1 MMGKNF
7 KIAIGVL
14 VIAVIA
20 TETGILAHGNL
31 VRRQKEAEILELQ
44 SETEDL
50 AKQLEELESQ
60 MDELTG
66 KKEYLDEGF
75 NYLAIGNS
83 ITIHKINNYWWNEC
97 GMAATK
103 PEKDF
108 VHLVV
113 DYLEQ
118 NHDKVC
124 YYAVSFKVWELLE
137 NDRGETYSVIDPYL
151 NKRLDLITVQLGE
164 NVYETETFESDFE
177 ELVTYIKEKAPDA
190 QIVVVD
196 DFWTYEDR
204 AEIKKRVAKKM
215 KVSFASLEEIKED
228 EETYRCGKGTVVY
241 GADGEKHTVEH
252 EGVLGHPNDKGMKY
266 IAEAII
272 DVLDE

>member
-1 MMGKNF
+1 MGKRL
-7 KIAIGVL
+7 KIAIGIL
-14 VIAVIA
+14 VITVIVA
-20 TETGILAHGNL
+20 EAGFLIYEKR
-31 VRRQKEAEILELQ
+31 VERQKDAEILAWQ
-44 SETEDL
+44 TETENL
-50 AKQLEELESQ
+50 VAQLDDLESQ

-66 KKEYLDEGF
+66 KKEYLDDGF

-83 ITIHKINNYWWNEC
+83 ITVHKITNYWWSEC
-97 GMAATK
+97 GMAVSK

-113 DYLEQ
+113 DYLEKE
-118 NHDKVC
+118 HDKVC

-164 NVYETETFESDFE
+164 NVYDTETFESDFE
-177 ELVTYIKEKAPDA
+177 ELISYIQEKAPDA
-190 QIVVVD
+190 QILVID
-196 DFWTYEDR
+196 DFWMDEER
-204 AEIKKRVAKKM
+204 AAMKKRVAKKM
-215 KVSFASLEEIKED
+215 KVTFVSLDEIKED

-241 GADGEKHTVEH
+241 GDDGEKHIVEH
-252 EGVLGHPNDKGMKY
+252 EGVAGHPNDKGMKY